1 MKQKWK
7 SKLARA
13 TAGNY
18 KLNKKIMRIKRSW
31 DEVESILNGSAKV
44 KRSHTAIEVDF
55 FKIITYY
62 KVT

>member
-44 KRSHTAIEVDF
+44 KKKPHSHRS
-55 FKIITYY
+55 
-62 KVT
+62 